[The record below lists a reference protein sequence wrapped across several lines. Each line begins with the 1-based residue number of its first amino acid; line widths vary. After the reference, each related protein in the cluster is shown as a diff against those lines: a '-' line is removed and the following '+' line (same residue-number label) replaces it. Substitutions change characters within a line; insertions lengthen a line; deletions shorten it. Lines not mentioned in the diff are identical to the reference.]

1 MACAAPAWSFRG
13 CTLNGLSHPMVY
25 GATVQATIIV
35 SSFTGVNCL
44 SHRIFCGANS
54 LSHHVL
60 SFFEGANCLSHPI
73 FYGAN
78 CSSHHVISLSP
89 VLTVWATLFCTVL
102 TVQANIVVT
111 FYVSYP
117 LFFMVLLVRA
127 TMLLAFSRVL
137 TVWATLFSMVLTVQ
151 ATMFL
156 VFSRVLNC
164 LSHLIIY
171 GAYQYC
177 SSHHVISLSRVL
189 TVWATL
195 FCTVLTVQ
203 ATFLLLVMWASLC
216 DIPSLMGDQNLGHCN
231 TIYFVAGI

>member
-1 MACAAPAWSFRG
+1 
-13 CTLNGLSHPMVY
+13 MVY

-44 SHRIFCGANS
+44 SHRIFCGAN
-54 LSHHVL
+54 
-60 SFFEGANCLSHPI
+60 CL
-73 FYGAN
+73 
-78 CSSHHVISLSP
+78 SHHVISLSP

-127 TMLLAFSRVL
+127 TMFLAFSRVL

-156 VFSRVLNC
+156 AFSRVLNC

-203 ATFLLLVMWASLC
+203 ATFLLLVMWATPLFY
-216 DIPSLMGDQNLGHCN
+216 GAHC
-231 TIYFVAGI
+231 

>member
-1 MACAAPAWSFRG
+1 
-13 CTLNGLSHPMVY
+13 MVY
-25 GATVQATIIV
+25 GVTVQATIIV

-44 SHRIFCGANS
+44 SHPIFDGANC
-54 LSHHVL
+54 LSHRVL
-60 SFFEGANCLSHPI
+60 SFFAGVNCLSHPI

-78 CSSHHVISLSP
+78 CSNHHVISLSR

-102 TVQANIVVT
+102 TVQANIVVA

-117 LFFMVLLVRA
+117 LFFMVLLVRV

-156 VFSRVLNC
+156 AF
-164 LSHLIIY
+164 
-171 GAYQYC
+171 
-177 SSHHVISLSRVL
+177 SRVL

-203 ATFLLLVMWASLC
+203 ATFLLLVMWAIPLFLWSSLLEPLWYSFPQGRSKFGALQYYLFRC
-216 DIPSLMGDQNLGHCN
+216 RYMIRSSPKIIL
-231 TIYFVAGI
+231 F